1 MLFRSDKGEVVELTP
16 PHDVLGQVIGQ
27 YLPKTEA
34 LREMMK
40 KSYDILSNHPIN
52 VERMK
57 KGLNP
62 ANSIWFWGAGT
73 RPALAPFVEKTG
85 HTGAMISAVDLLKGI
100 AVGADM
106 KVVEVEGAN
115 GGLDT
120 NYEGKALKVDRKSVV

>member
-1 MLFRSDKGEVVELTP
+1 
-16 PHDVLGQVIGQ
+16 
-27 YLPKTEA
+27 
-34 LREMMK
+34 MMK

-120 NYEGKALKVDRKSVV
+120 NYAVRSGRNGFQDVSSSGSSDTGSHQNPCIRPGSVYAL